1 MIGNERW
8 ITGTQF
14 SMAFDKDN
22 SRRSFYSEGEIF
34 PIAIGIISV
43 IRSVRTCTIGGM
55 GGWGLISPATRLG
68 VLTIKP

>member
-22 SRRSFYSEGEIF
+22 SGRSFYSEGEIF
-34 PIAIGIISV
+34 PRAIGIISV
-43 IRSVRTCTIGGM
+43 IRSVRTCTIGGVEA
-55 GGWGLISPATRLG
+55 GG
-68 VLTIKP
+68 